1 MFTALIFGLKATLR
15 SIAASR
21 SSLAET
27 LPELT
32 SSAWPTPSMNLVSRA
47 RSDND
52 MKTVLSISMYRA
64 KTE

>member
-32 SSAWPTPSMNLVSRA
+32 SSAWPTPSMNLV
-47 RSDND
+47 
-52 MKTVLSISMYRA
+52 
-64 KTE
+64 